1 MEGKRNPRGRPACSV
16 SVLRE
21 DSQLWGWGRRGGR
34 AGEGR
39 FINVVYFRRRKSL
52 LAPVAGVIFTCCL
65 LESWPSSSSMD
76 GLSHPRAG
84 PSPEEPGI
92 EEVGKPKDKL
102 EQREE
107 RVGLTRYYSDELLDA
122 KKKVERT
129 S

>member
-1 MEGKRNPRGRPACSV
+1 
-16 SVLRE
+16 
-21 DSQLWGWGRRGGR
+21 
-34 AGEGR
+34 
-39 FINVVYFRRRKSL
+39 
-52 LAPVAGVIFTCCL
+52 
-65 LESWPSSSSMD
+65 MD

-122 KKKVERT
+122 KKKVEMMLLNCGVGEDLRVP
-129 S
+129 